1 MQQSTA
7 RPGSRRGVRDA
18 LARVG
23 LWALTLLCLAG
34 CAASPARPAVEQPAL
49 SPAGEPRAPVPL
61 NVSYSSVGLT
71 QAYLWIAQ
79 EAGYFGD
86 EGLAVELHY
95 VPGTTAAV
103 QSLVGRELQF
113 LAGAGGASISAA
125 LGGADTVILATTTD
139 QFTNILM
146 GQPDLLPT
154 ADSIRGQPLAV
165 TRFGASSDFVARYW
179 LRRLGLEPGA
189 DVPIIQ
195 VGGNPEMAAALVSGA
210 ARIASV
216 ADLFALDLQRQGYRE
231 LGGINEPGLDTV
243 NTGVIASR
251 AYAAASEE
259 TVLRFFRA
267 AFRGLGRFVRDEALA
282 VDVVARYSQVTMP
295 EVLAAA
301 WEAHAKKYTKR
312 IPYTTQSAV
321 QMTLEELALA
331 DPRAQTASP
340 EAFYDNRFVRE
351 LEQAQ
356 FFTALYPP

>member
-1 MQQSTA
+1 MHQSTA
-7 RPGSRRGVRDA
+7 RPGRRRGLRDA
-18 LARVG
+18 IARVG
-23 LWALTLLCLAG
+23 LCALTLLCTAG
-34 CAASPARPAVEQPAL
+34 CVASPSRPAVEQQGV
-49 SPAGEPRAPVPL
+49 SPAGEPRAPTRLDVA
-61 NVSYSSVGLT
+61 YTSVGLT

-79 EAGYFGD
+79 EAGYFG
-86 EGLAVELHY
+86 EEELAVQLHY
-95 VPGTTAAV
+95 VPGTTVAV

-113 LAGAGGASISAA
+113 LAGAGAASISAA

-154 ADSIRGQPLAV
+154 ADSIRGQPVAV

-189 DVPIIQ
+189 DAPIIQ

-243 NTGVIASR
+243 NTGLIASR
-251 AYAAASEE
+251 GYVAASGES
-259 TVLRFFRA
+259 VQRFLRA
-267 AFRGLGRFVRDEALA
+267 AFRGLGRFVQDEALSVA
-282 VDVVARYSQVTMP
+282 VVARYSQVTMP
-295 EVLAAA
+295 DVLAAA

-312 IPYTTQSAV
+312 IPYTTASAV

-331 DPRAQTASP
+331 DARAQTASP
-340 EAFYDNRFVRE
+340 DAFYDNHFVRE
-351 LEQAQ
+351 LDQAQ
-356 FFTALYPP
+356 FFTALYAP